1 MLRLSARRR
10 RWAIRL
16 GSVSVL
22 VLAVLPQV
30 LYLGNPA
37 AAEETSAPA
46 ASNLHAH
53 HDTTAAEH
61 ENHCHLGPM
70 SCAGAEGAVVAPSSS
85 MISAL
90 PPNGMS
96 HILASERVH
105 NSYALWQ
112 RPDKPPRSV

>member
-16 GSVSVL
+16 GSVFVL
-22 VLAVLPQV
+22 LLAVLPQV

-37 AAEETSAPA
+37 ADTSAQT
-46 ASNLHAH
+46 ASNQHAH
-53 HDTTAAEH
+53 HDEAAAEH
-61 ENHCHLGPM
+61 ANHCHVGPK

-90 PPNGMS
+90 PPDGMS
-96 HILASERVH
+96 HALETHPAH
-105 NSYALWQ
+105 NTYSIWQ
-112 RPDKPPRSV
+112 RPEEPPRLV